1 MAYRSND
8 FEERFYDEGPRR
20 QRAESRVA
28 FSEVDVRVKERERER
43 EGDRLRFLRD
53 ERAPEAGALVLSR
66 REVESR
72 ELSRPR
78 HRSPSPV
85 YRERIIRRARSLTP
99 PPVQHVHEH
108 QQELERSRVRIS
120 ERERETVRSP
130 SRGPPQEIRA
140 RYVERQRSV
149 SPPPPAR
156 ERSRVGVRIVERER
170 ERERVPSPSPSPPP
184 PPPQPQVIRGPTIE
198 REVITH
204 YRDID
209 HGEYKQYQEEP
220 RARQG
225 LMYSGVTRVP
235 SPPPPPRPAPRPKT
249 RTEDRELDIDITT
262 SRRGTDIDIHRSQS
276 RHRSPSRERRS
287 PAFQDHRELVLS
299 TDRLRIDDRHYHSG
313 SRRRAHSAAAR
324 TPVDEESEYITSK
337 IDSRGKMGEAWNG
350 ATKDWAIVDVPPGT
364 ERVRMDGVGGGSA
377 EVTWQR
383 YNGVRRAKF
392 IPERD
397 SAPISA
403 PLPEPSPRESRDRL
417 SLQVYDRETEIEIEK
432 TKDRAPARRQ
442 PKRNEMWTEITKDL
456 VIRDAIVELGYDFE
470 ETEYFFYIM
479 QYLKYDDVL
488 ELVQVSDDI
497 RRFRKDRVREYER
510 EWVHDDWDRRSHHH
524 HHHPRH
530 APSKY
535 DDERIYEREVVY
547 DSQRPRRW

>member
-1 MAYRSND
+1 MAHRSND
-8 FEERFYDEGPRR
+8 FEERFYDAPRR

-28 FSEVDVRVKERERER
+28 FDEVDVRVRERERER

-53 ERAPEAGALVLSR
+53 ERPPEAGALVLSR

-78 HRSPSPV
+78 ARSPSPV
-85 YRERIIRRARSLTP
+85 YRERVVRRARSLTP
-99 PPVQHVHEH
+99 PHVHHE
-108 QQELERSRVRIS
+108 QELERSRVRVT
-120 ERERETVRSP
+120 EREREIRSP
-130 SRGPPQEIRA
+130 SRGPPPEMIRA
-140 RYVERQRSV
+140 RYVERQRSP
-149 SPPPPAR
+149 SPPPPPAR

-209 HGEYKQYQEEP
+209 HGEYKDKLQEIRPP
-220 RARQG
+220 RG
-225 LMYSGVTRVP
+225 LTHPGVTRVP

-249 RTEDRELDIDITT
+249 RTEERELDIDITT

-287 PAFQDHRELVLS
+287 PAFQDSRELVVS

-324 TPVDEESEYITSK
+324 TPVDEEAEYITSK

-350 ATKDWAIVDVPPGT
+350 ATKDWSIVDVPPGT

-383 YNGVRRAKF
+383 YNGVRRAQF

-397 SAPISA
+397 GAPISA
-403 PLPEPSPRESRDRL
+403 PAPLPAEPSPRESRDRL

-432 TKDRAPARRQ
+432 TKDRAPRRG
-442 PKRNEMWTEITKDL
+442 PPSKRNEMWTEITKDL
-456 VIRDAIVELGYDFE
+456 VIRDAIIQLGYDFE

-497 RRFRKDRVREYER
+497 RRFRKQRVREYER
-510 EWVHDDWDRRSHHH
+510 EWVHDDWDRRSSHHH
-524 HHHPRH
+524 HHRGPS
-530 APSKY
+530 SKY

-547 DSQRPRRW
+547 DSQRPRRY

>member
-8 FEERFYDEGPRR
+8 FEERFYDAPRR

-28 FSEVDVRVKERERER
+28 FDEVDVRVKERERER

-53 ERAPEAGALVLSR
+53 ERPPEAGALVLSR

-78 HRSPSPV
+78 ARSPSPV
-85 YRERIIRRARSLTP
+85 YRERVVRRARSLTP
-99 PPVQHVHEH
+99 PHVHHE
-108 QQELERSRVRIS
+108 QELERSRVRVT
-120 ERERETVRSP
+120 EREREIRSP
-130 SRGPPQEIRA
+130 SRGPPPEMIRA
-140 RYVERQRSV
+140 RYVERQRSP
-149 SPPPPAR
+149 SPPPAR

-209 HGEYKQYQEEP
+209 HG
-220 RARQG
+220 
-225 LMYSGVTRVP
+225 VTRVP

-249 RTEDRELDIDITT
+249 RTEERELDIDITT

-287 PAFQDHRELVLS
+287 PAFQDNRELVLS

-324 TPVDEESEYITSK
+324 TPVDEEAEYITSK

-383 YNGVRRAKF
+383 YNGVRRAQF
-392 IPERD
+392 IPEREG
-397 SAPISA
+397 APISA
-403 PLPEPSPRESRDRL
+403 PAPLPAEPSPRESRDRL

-432 TKDRAPARRQ
+432 TKDRAPRRG
-442 PKRNEMWTEITKDL
+442 PPSKRNEMWTEITKDL
-456 VIRDAIVELGYDFE
+456 VIRDAIIQLGYDFE

-497 RRFRKDRVREYER
+497 RRFRKQRVREYER

-524 HHHPRH
+524 HHRGPS
-530 APSKY
+530 SKY
-535 DDERIYEREVVY
+535 DDERVYEREVVY
-547 DSQRPRRW
+547 DSQSQRPRRY

>member
-8 FEERFYDEGPRR
+8 FEERTRR

-28 FSEVDVRVKERERER
+28 FNDVDVRVKERERER

-53 ERAPEAGALVLSR
+53 ERPPEAGALVLSR

-78 HRSPSPV
+78 QRSPSPV
-85 YRERIIRRARSLTP
+85 YRERIVRRARSLTP
-99 PPVQHVHEH
+99 PHVHE
-108 QQELERSRVRIS
+108 QELERSRVRIS
-120 ERERETVRSP
+120 EREREIRSP
-130 SRGPPQEIRA
+130 SRGPPPEIRA
-140 RYVERQRSV
+140 RYVERQRSP

-184 PPPQPQVIRGPTIE
+184 PPQPQVIRGPTIE

-209 HGEYKQYQEEP
+209 HGEYKQYQQEP
-220 RARQG
+220 RPRQG
-225 LMYSGVTRVP
+225 LTYSGVTRVP

-249 RTEDRELDIDITT
+249 RTEERELDIDITT
-262 SRRGTDIDIHRSQS
+262 SRNRTDIDIHRSQS

-287 PAFQDHRELVLS
+287 PAFQDHRDLVVS
-299 TDRLRIDDRHYHSG
+299 TDRLRIDDRHYHGG

-324 TPVDEESEYITSK
+324 TPVDEEAEYITSK

-397 SAPISA
+397 GAPISAPA
-403 PLPEPSPRESRDRL
+403 PLPEPSPRDSRDRL

-432 TKDRAPARRQ
+432 TKDRAPGRRQ
-442 PKRNEMWTEITKDL
+442 PTKRNEMWTEITKDL

-524 HHHPRH
+524 HHRRG
-530 APSKY
+530 PSKY
-535 DDERIYEREVVY
+535 DDERVYEREVVY

>member
-8 FEERFYDEGPRR
+8 FEERFYDDGPRR
-20 QRAESRVA
+20 QRPDSRVA

-43 EGDRLRFLRD
+43 EGDRLRFLRE

-85 YRERIIRRARSLTP
+85 YRERIVRRARSLTP
-99 PPVQHVHEH
+99 PPPAQHEH
-108 QQELERSRVRIS
+108 VRIS
-120 ERERETVRSP
+120 EREREIRSP
-130 SRGPPQEIRA
+130 SRGPPPQEIRA
-140 RYVERQRSV
+140 RYVERQRSP

-209 HGEYKQYQEEP
+209 HG
-220 RARQG
+220 
-225 LMYSGVTRVP
+225 VTRVP
-235 SPPPPPRPAPRPKT
+235 SPPPPPRPASRAKA
-249 RTEDRELDIDITT
+249 RTEERELDIDITT

-324 TPVDEESEYITSK
+324 TPVEEESEYITSK

-350 ATKDWAIVDVPPGT
+350 ATKDWAIIDVPPGT

-397 SAPISA
+397 GAPISA

-442 PKRNEMWTEITKDL
+442 PSKRNEMWTEITKDL
-456 VIRDAIVELGYDFE
+456 VTRDAIIELGYDFE

-510 EWVHDDWDRRSHHH
+510 EWVHDEWDRRSHHH
-524 HHHPRH
+524 HHHHRQP
-530 APSKY
+530 PSKY

>member
-1 MAYRSND
+1 MAYRSNDRSND
-8 FEERFYDEGPRR
+8 FEERFYDAAPRR

-28 FSEVDVRVKERERER
+28 FDDVDVRVRERERER

-53 ERAPEAGALVLSR
+53 ERPPEAGALVLSR

-78 HRSPSPV
+78 QRTPSPV
-85 YRERIIRRARSLTP
+85 YRERVVRRARSLTP
-99 PPVQHVHEH
+99 PRVHE
-108 QQELERSRVRIS
+108 QELERSRVRIS
-120 ERERETVRSP
+120 EREREIRSP
-130 SRGPPQEIRA
+130 SRGPPPPELVRA
-140 RYVERQRSV
+140 RYVERQRSP

-209 HGEYKQYQEEP
+209 HG
-220 RARQG
+220 
-225 LMYSGVTRVP
+225 VTRVP

-249 RTEDRELDIDITT
+249 RTEERELDIDITT
-262 SRRGTDIDIHRSQS
+262 SRNRTDIDIHRSSS

-287 PAFQDHRELVLS
+287 PAFQDSRELVMS

-324 TPVDEESEYITSK
+324 TPVDEEAEYITSK

-350 ATKDWAIVDVPPGT
+350 ATKDWAIIDVPPGT

-397 SAPISA
+397 GAPISA
-403 PLPEPSPRESRDRL
+403 PAPALPEPSPRDSRDRL
-417 SLQVYDRETEIEIEK
+417 SVQVYDRETEIDIEK
-432 TKDRAPARRQ
+432 TRDRRSPR
-442 PKRNEMWTEITKDL
+442 PPPSKRNEMWTEITKDL
-456 VIRDAIVELGYDFE
+456 VSREAIHELGYDFE

-488 ELVQVSDDI
+488 ELVKVSDDI
-497 RRFRKDRVREYER
+497 RRFRKERVREHER
-510 EWVHDDWDRRSHHH
+510 DYYDDWDRRSHHH
-524 HHHPRH
+524 HRHPS
-530 APSKY
+530 SKY
-535 DDERIYEREVVY
+535 EDERIYEREVVY

>member
-1 MAYRSND
+1 MAYRSSD
-8 FEERFYDEGPRR
+8 FEDRFYDDGPRR
-20 QRAESRVA
+20 QRPESRVA
-28 FSEVDVRVKERERER
+28 FNEVDVRVKERERERER
-43 EGDRLRFLRD
+43 EGDRLRFLRE
-53 ERAPEAGALVLSR
+53 ERAPDSGALVLSR

-78 HRSPSPV
+78 QRSPSPV
-85 YRERIIRRARSLTP
+85 YRERIVRRARSLTP
-99 PPVQHVHEH
+99 PHVHHEH
-108 QQELERSRVRIS
+108 SQEIDRSRVRIS
-120 ERERETVRSP
+120 EREREIRSP
-130 SRGPPQEIRA
+130 SRGPPPQEIRA
-140 RYVERQRSV
+140 RYVERQRSP
-149 SPPPPAR
+149 SPPPPPR

-209 HGEYKQYQEEP
+209 HG
-220 RARQG
+220 
-225 LMYSGVTRVP
+225 VTRVP
-235 SPPPPPRPAPRPKT
+235 SPPPPPRPAPRPKS

-287 PAFQDHRELVLS
+287 PAFQDQRELVVS
-299 TDRLRIDDRHYHSG
+299 TDRLRIEDRHYHSG

-324 TPVDEESEYITSK
+324 TPVEEEGEYITSK

-350 ATKDWAIVDVPPGT
+350 ATKDWAIIDVPPGT

-397 SAPISA
+397 DAPIAAPA

-417 SLQVYDRETEIEIEK
+417 SLQLYDRETEIEIEK

-497 RRFRKDRVREYER
+497 RRYRKDRVREYER

-524 HHHPRH
+524 HHHHRH

>member
-1 MAYRSND
+1 MAYRTND
-8 FEERFYDEGPRR
+8 FEERFYDDRR
-20 QRAESRVA
+20 QRSDSRVA

-43 EGDRLRFLRD
+43 EGDRLRFLRE
-53 ERAPEAGALVLSR
+53 ERAPESGALVLSR

-85 YRERIIRRARSLTP
+85 YRERIIRKARSLTP
-99 PPVQHVHEH
+99 PPHVHH
-108 QQELERSRVRIS
+108 DQELERSRVRIS
-120 ERERETVRSP
+120 EREREIRSP

-140 RYVERQRSV
+140 RYVERQRSP

-170 ERERVPSPSPSPPP
+170 EKERVPSPSPSP

-209 HGEYKQYQEEP
+209 H
-220 RARQG
+220 
-225 LMYSGVTRVP
+225 GVTRVP

-262 SRRGTDIDIHRSQS
+262 SRRGTDIDIHRSHS

-287 PAFQDHRELVLS
+287 PAFHDRELVLS
-299 TDRLRIDDRHYHSG
+299 TDRLRIDDHYHSG

-324 TPVDEESEYITSK
+324 TPVEEESEYITSK

-350 ATKDWAIVDVPPGT
+350 ATKDWAIIDVPPGT

-397 SAPISA
+397 GAPTSAPA
-403 PLPEPSPRESRDRL
+403 PEPSPRESRDRL
-417 SLQVYDRETEIEIEK
+417 SLQLYDRETEIEIEK
-432 TKDRAPARRQ
+432 TKERAPARRQ
-442 PKRNEMWTEITKDL
+442 PSKRNEMWTEITKDL
-456 VIRDAIVELGYDFE
+456 VTRDAIIELGYDFE

-488 ELVQVSDDI
+488 ELVQVSDEI
-497 RRFRKDRVREYER
+497 RRFRKERVREYER

-524 HHHPRH
+524 HHHRH
-530 APSKY
+530 PPSKY
-535 DDERIYEREVVY
+535 EDERVYEREVVY